1 MFSSSLSSCSEK
13 TASWESE
20 TRPLGFFVEFGLDGI
35 LVVVGPPDFVV
46 PTTEDHGLAEEV
58 LLVVVV
64 GLDVELLGE
73 ALGVVAGLRVVALML
88 VEFPG
93 QRKDPLLF
101 FAGPQ
106 SMSRF
111 CTDVP
116 RSLFERLNLTAHQ
129 V

>member
-1 MFSSSLSSCSEK
+1 MFSSSLSNCSEK
-13 TASWESE
+13 TANWESD
-20 TRPLGFFVEFGLDGI
+20 TRPLGFIVGLVLTGI
-35 LVVVGPPDFVV
+35 LVVDSPDFVV
-46 PTTEDHGLAEEV
+46 PTTEDHGLADEV
-58 LLVVVV
+58 LLVVVD
-64 GLDVELLGE
+64 LDVELLGE

-93 QRKDPLLF
+93 QRRDPLLF

-116 RSLFERLNLTAHQ
+116 RSRFERLNLTAHQ

>member
-13 TASWESE
+13 TANWESE
-20 TRPLGFFVEFGLDGI
+20 TRPLGFFVGLGLTGT
-35 LVVVGPPDFVV
+35 LVVGAPDFVV
-46 PTTEDHGLAEEV
+46 PTTVDHGLADEV
-58 LLVVVV
+58 FLVVVD
-64 GLDVELLGE
+64 LDVELLGE

-88 VEFPG
+88 SEFPG
-93 QRKDPLLF
+93 QRRDPLLF

>member
-20 TRPLGFFVEFGLDGI
+20 TRPLGFGVELGLTGF
-35 LVVVGPPDFVV
+35 LVVGPLDFVV

-58 LLVVVV
+58 LLMVVV
-64 GLDVELLGE
+64 LAVELLGG
-73 ALGVVAGLRVVALML
+73 ALGVVVGLRVVALML

-93 QRKDPLLF
+93 QRRDPLLF

-106 SMSRF
+106 SMSLF
-111 CTDVP
+111 CTEVP
-116 RSLFERLNLTAHQ
+116 RSLFERLSLTAHH

>member
-1 MFSSSLSSCSEK
+1 MFSSALSSCSEK

-20 TRPLGFFVEFGLDGI
+20 TRPLGFCVEFGLAGL
-35 LVVVGPPDFVV
+35 LVVGDPDFVV
-46 PTTEDHGLAEEV
+46 PTTEAHGLAEEV

-64 GLDVELLGE
+64 LAVELLGE
-73 ALGVVAGLRVVALML
+73 ALGFVAGLCDVALML

-93 QRKDPLLF
+93 QRRDPLLF

-106 SMSRF
+106 SMSLF
-111 CTDVP
+111 CTEVP
-116 RSLFERLNLTAHQ
+116 RSLFERLSLTAHH

>member
-1 MFSSSLSSCSEK
+1 MG
-13 TASWESE
+13 
-20 TRPLGFFVEFGLDGI
+20 LGLTGI

-46 PTTEDHGLAEEV
+46 PTTEDQGLADEV
-58 LLVVVV
+58 ALVVVD
-64 GLDVELLGE
+64 LDVGK

-93 QRKDPLLF
+93 QRRDPLLF

-106 SMSRF
+106 PMSRF

>member
-20 TRPLGFFVEFGLDGI
+20 TRPLGFGVELGLTGF
-35 LVVVGPPDFVV
+35 LVVGPLDFVV
-46 PTTEDHGLAEEV
+46 PTTEDHGLADEV

-64 GLDVELLGE
+64 LAVELLGG
-73 ALGVVAGLRVVALML
+73 ALGVVVGLRVVALML

-93 QRKDPLLF
+93 QRRDPLLF

-106 SMSRF
+106 SMSLF
-111 CTDVP
+111 CTEVP
-116 RSLFERLNLTAHQ
+116 RSLFERLSLTAHH

>member
-1 MFSSSLSSCSEK
+1 MG
-13 TASWESE
+13 
-20 TRPLGFFVEFGLDGI
+20 LGLTGT
-35 LVVVGPPDFVV
+35 LVVGAPDFVV
-46 PTTEDHGLAEEV
+46 PTTVDHGLADEV
-58 LLVVVV
+58 FLVVVD
-64 GLDVELLGE
+64 LDVELLGE

-88 VEFPG
+88 SEFPG
-93 QRKDPLLF
+93 QRRDPLLF
-101 FAGPQ
+101 FASPH